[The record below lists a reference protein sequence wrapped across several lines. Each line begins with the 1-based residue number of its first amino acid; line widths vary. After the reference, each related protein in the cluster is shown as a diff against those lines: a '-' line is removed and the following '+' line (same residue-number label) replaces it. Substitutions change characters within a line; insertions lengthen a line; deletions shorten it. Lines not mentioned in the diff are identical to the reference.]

1 MMSILLVIITLYIT
15 YDYRNIDKYFLR
27 CRPIADE
34 VITNTEY
41 LNRFLML
48 NPRKKVLVYSDN
60 NNFYFDLVFFV
71 PKKNV
76 YFSDQLRELPER
88 TGLIF
93 ICRDNTPAD
102 ILILSQT
109 AFYNLGQFF
118 LSGRTIYNVFYEK

>member
-1 MMSILLVIITLYIT
+1 MIFCTFKRFSCFIYKLSKGDFTFF
-15 YDYRNIDKYFLR
+15 IDS
-27 CRPIADE
+27 
-34 VITNTEY
+34 T
-41 LNRFLML
+41 
-48 NPRKKVLVYSDN
+48 
-60 NNFYFDLVFFV
+60 
-71 PKKNV
+71 KNV